1 VKELIVGKSMISQ
14 SRLMQIHEVA
24 KKETLRQFSQKKI
37 GSSRVLIESNKQI
50 KSGIRLPSCESI
62 AKSRRISISRKLVES
77 RKDLFFG
84 DNDWQ

>member
-1 VKELIVGKSMISQ
+1 MKELIVGKSMISQ

-50 KSGIRLPSCESI
+50 KSGIRLP
-62 AKSRRISISRKLVES
+62 
-77 RKDLFFG
+77 
-84 DNDWQ
+84 